1 MLSLPSQSRVSC
13 PGGLRHNTV
22 THGYIRIG
30 HASMHLDSS
39 AQPRDATDGVA
50 PPPVMGGAPPINVF
64 NDVFEFSK
72 INKWCGLSHIPR
84 STSRR
89 VFARVVFQSV
99 AVVIASNA
107 THARVGRPLQIE
119 WEESRRKRS
128 KY

>member
-1 MLSLPSQSRVSC
+1 MGLPRPLSWV
-13 PGGLRHNTV
+13 V
-22 THGYIRIG
+22 
-30 HASMHLDSS
+30 
-39 AQPRDATDGVA
+39 
-50 PPPVMGGAPPINVF
+50 PPINVF

-99 AVVIASNA
+99 AVDIASNA

-119 WEESRRKRS
+119 WKESRRKRS